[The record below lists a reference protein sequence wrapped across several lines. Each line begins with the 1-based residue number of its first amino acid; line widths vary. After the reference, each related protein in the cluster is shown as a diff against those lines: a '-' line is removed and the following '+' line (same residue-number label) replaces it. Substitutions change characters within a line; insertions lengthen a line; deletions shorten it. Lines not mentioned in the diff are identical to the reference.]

1 MAKEGG
7 SCDWREPSLEERL
20 GDLNLQGEEEED
32 LDLSGEF
39 EELVKEVRW
48 LAIFRVHTSKTF
60 SHAALFSAL
69 RIAWAAAKE
78 VTFKAVEGNLF
89 LVQMKCLG
97 DWNRL
102 MDSPMTLGD
111 RRWCLKN
118 MMDSPMSTHTNSI
131 KSQFGQGS
139 KECWMVG

>member
-1 MAKEGG
+1 MAELLTKMAKEGG
-7 SCDWREPSLEERL
+7 NCDWREPSLEERL

-69 RIAWAAAKE
+69 RIA
-78 VTFKAVEGNLF
+78 
-89 LVQMKCLG
+89 
-97 DWNRL
+97 
-102 MDSPMTLGD
+102 
-111 RRWCLKN
+111 
-118 MMDSPMSTHTNSI
+118 
-131 KSQFGQGS
+131 
-139 KECWMVG
+139 